1 MLDLSNEIF
10 YDILPQGASDLEEL
24 KFKTSQKGFFL
35 RKMECLDN
43 QALLVLMHLVIKHH
57 AIPHF
62 QPFTSGIW
70 HGSTFK

>member
-24 KFKTSQKGFFL
+24 KFKTSKKGFFI

-43 QALLVLMHLVIKHH
+43 QALLVLMHLVIKRHI
-57 AIPHF
+57 IPHL
-62 QPFTSGIW
+62 QQLTSGILQ
-70 HGSTFK
+70 GSTFK